1 MESSDKMQISAKT
14 TLAVAMTT
22 APRRAPTLPRAL
34 SSLRRAGFDEVVHV
48 FAEPGTW
55 GQVPRPSEEST
66 VVHDHSATLGCFD
79 NWRFALT
86 CLLSRTTAPWLL
98 VVQDDAVWAPG
109 SASALRA
116 ETVARQDLRTG
127 FLSSYVTAS
136 DVPPGSIDGW
146 NECRSGWNLCGA
158 LALCVP
164 RDAAGE
170 LLRHHRFVR
179 HPKREQVDAVVAES
193 MLDLGRPSYVH
204 VPSLVDHVGETSTL
218 GHDDVSPKLRGY
230 RFGGT

>member
-1 MESSDKMQISAKT
+1 MEATGKMKINEEGS
-14 TLAVAMTT
+14 LAVAMTT
-22 APRRAPTLPRAL
+22 APRRTPTLPRAL
-34 SSLRRAGFDEVVHV
+34 SSLQQAGFSELVHV

-55 GQVPRPSEEST
+55 TQAPRPNDERT
-66 VVHDHSATLGCFD
+66 ITHDHVVTLGCFD
-79 NWRFALT
+79 NWKYALMY
-86 CLLSRTTAPWLL
+86 LLAWTAAPWLL
-98 VVQDDAVWAPG
+98 IVQDDAIWAPG
-109 SASALRA
+109 SADRLRA
-116 ETVARQDLRTG
+116 ETSVQRGLRTG

-136 DVPPGSIDGW
+136 DVPPGALDGW

-164 RDAAGE
+164 REAAGE
-170 LLRHHRFVR
+170 LLQHRRFVR
-179 HPKREQVDAVVAES
+179 HRKRQQVDAVIAES

-230 RFGGT
+230 RFSSE